1 MICAPLVMNAAKI
14 QNSSVMEVVSK
25 STLRLSQVGFLV
37 SLHAPKSYKDIL
49 KLFLKY
55 FFVKLPYHFIDQ
67 TRSYITNANS
77 YCTNPTTMRKTYDNA
92 ILHCE
97 NTPGCHM
104 FYKDNV
110 GDYYICPWN
119 AIVDKKAR
127 FTLFIAGKCYLLL
140 TFTIYSLFKNVKDY
154 LF

>member
-25 STLRLSQVGFLV
+25 STLRLNQVGFLV
-37 SLHAPKSYKDIL
+37 SLHALKSYRKDIL

-55 FFVKLPYHFIDQ
+55 FFVKLPYHFKDQ

-77 YCTNPTTMRKTYDNA
+77 YCTNPTVMRKTYDNA

-127 FTLFIAGKCYLLL
+127 FTLFIAGSATY
-140 TFTIYSLFKNVKDY
+140 Y
-154 LF
+154 